1 MANLKSLSP
10 KKFLSMLSDRQARF
24 NSASTKLPEISD
36 QASVIAKA
44 LHPKR
49 QYLKID
55 EVKDIAP
62 DCKSFTLVPNPEK
75 GTKELLRAESL

>member
-10 KKFLSMLSDRQARF
+10 KKFLTMLSERQSRF
-24 NSASTKLPEISD
+24 DSAAAKLPDFSD

-49 QYLKID
+49 QYLTVAEI
-55 EVKDIAP
+55 KDVSS
-62 DCKSFTLVPNPEK
+62 DFY
-75 GTKELLRAESL
+75 LLFH